1 MDEINEVMNIIN
13 NLDIQITDS
22 NILQAIFENQIN

>member
-1 MDEINEVMNIIN
+1 MDEINEVMNMIN